1 MKTQEMNLELY
12 YSEFLQELENVK
24 DVSSLNQL
32 KGKFIGRKGKIS
44 ELFKT
49 LKDLDPQERKVA
61 GKKLNELKEK
71 ISSLLDK
78 KVRELKS
85 KTQPERAVDLSLPG
99 KRNWCG
105 SFHPLTIT
113 LKQIIE
119 IFQTLGFRLEEG
131 PEIETEYFN
140 FEALNIP
147 ADHPARDEQDSF
159 YLKDNNFL
167 LRTHTSPAQIR
178 VMQKYQP
185 PLKVIVPGKCFRR
198 DAFDATHSPMF
209 HQVEGL
215 VVAEKISMGDLKGTI
230 EIFTKR
236 LFGKERKVR
245 FRPSYFP
252 FTEPSC
258 EVDISCGMCGGE
270 GCRSCGYS
278 GWLEIMGAGLVHPQV
293 LKNGGYDSERF
304 RGFAFGMGVERI
316 AMLKY
321 GIPDIRWF
329 YTNDIRFLDQFKTF
343 R

>member
-1 MKTQEMNLELY
+1 MKIQNVDFDSY
-12 YSEFLQELENVK
+12 YSEFLKELENIE
-24 DVSSLNQL
+24 DLSSLNQL
-32 KGKFIGRKGKIS
+32 KGKFIGRKGKIN
-44 ELFKT
+44 ELFKN
-49 LKDLDPQERKVA
+49 LKDLEPEERKVI
-61 GKKLNELKEK
+61 GGKLNELKEK
-71 ISSLLDK
+71 ISSLLEK
-78 KVRELKS
+78 KAQEIKARAQ
-85 KTQPERAVDLSLPG
+85 TERTVDLSLPG
-99 KRNWCG
+99 KRSWCG

-113 LKQIIE
+113 LRQIIE
-119 IFQTLGFRLEEG
+119 IFQTLGFRVEEG

-159 YLKDNNFL
+159 YLEDNFL

-185 PLKVIVPGKCFRR
+185 PIKVIVPGKCFRR

-230 EIFTKR
+230 QVFTKR
-236 LFGKERKVR
+236 LFGEEREVR

-258 EVDISCGMCGGE
+258 EVDISCGVCGGK

-293 LKNGGYDSERF
+293 LRNGGYDPERF

-329 YTNDIRFLDQFKTF
+329 YNNDVRFLDQFKTF

>member
-1 MKTQEMNLELY
+1 
-12 YSEFLQELENVK
+12 
-24 DVSSLNQL
+24 
-32 KGKFIGRKGKIS
+32 
-44 ELFKT
+44 
-49 LKDLDPQERKVA
+49 
-61 GKKLNELKEK
+61 
-71 ISSLLDK
+71 
-78 KVRELKS
+78 
-85 KTQPERAVDLSLPG
+85 
-99 KRNWCG
+99 
-105 SFHPLTIT
+105 
-113 LKQIIE
+113 
-119 IFQTLGFRLEEG
+119 
-131 PEIETEYFN
+131 
-140 FEALNIP
+140 NIP

-159 YLKDNNFL
+159 YLEGNNFL

-293 LKNGGYDSERF
+293 LKNGGYDPECF